1 MAHSTTRHIPRVL
14 VLALALCGCE
24 TTRNVASRGQDLLEN
39 PGRSFL
45 LVRVPAGVGAVVGH
59 ALAFPVSVLLV
70 PTAFFESTYVRNADQ
85 EDIYISPV
93 SASYDYGHGIGA
105 AVLGV
110 PFDLLR
116 GIFEDPPPRSPGTVD
131 EEPELPPTQKDPKLD
146 FMAHPPEPTRRLEP
160 GESPAPPPPKEGEV
174 PPPNTEFPRP
184 GEKPATGDPT
194 KDPAVK
200 SPVAPPVT
208 PPADPGAGA
217 PKDAPPGEPSRG

>member
-1 MAHSTTRHIPRVL
+1 MTHSATRRNISRFIVL
-14 VLALALCGCE
+14 GALLSGCE
-24 TTRNVASRGQDLLEN
+24 TTRNVASHGQDLLEN

-45 LVRVPAGVGAVVGH
+45 VRAPAGLGAIVGH
-59 ALAFPVSVLLV
+59 VLAFPVSVLLV

-85 EDIYISPV
+85 GDIYISPV

-105 AVLGV
+105 AALGS

-116 GIFEDPPPRSPGTVD
+116 GIFEEPPPRSPGTVD
-131 EEPELPPTQKDPKLD
+131 EKPELPPTEKDPKLD
-146 FMAHPPEPTRRLEP
+146 FIPHPPVPTRRLEP
-160 GESPAPPPPKEGEV
+160 GESPAPPPRKEGEV

-200 SPVAPPVT
+200 SPLTPTVPP
-208 PPADPGAGA
+208 PSDPGASA
-217 PKDAPPGEPSRG
+217 PKDAPREPSRG